1 MAAAWPQV
9 HTGMHGELGNSYIIG
24 VGSQYVSCLIH
35 TGHPQ
40 EIVESALP
48 KGVGKQLRDN

>member
-24 VGSQYVSCLIH
+24 VGRQYVSCLLH

-48 KGVGKQLRDN
+48 KGVGKQLGDN